1 MPLIP
6 ADNTLTLGAILVG
19 LAWLGFWIDTK
30 PIGRKTSGVIWV
42 LGAGILLSNFRVIPY
57 EAPVYGFVGGTIMP
71 LAIPLLLFKAD
82 LRRIFRES
90 GRVMLT
96 FLIAS
101 VATVAGAI
109 IGFVLLDLGDLGP
122 KVAGAY
128 TGGWIGGAVNLVAV
142 SESVKMTPT
151 EASLVLS
158 ASNPVSV
165 TALAMLLAIASVSWF
180 SRTIPTE
187 FNDDMS
193 DDERRKL
200 GESEA
205 PRLFPSHIT
214 GVLAL
219 SLGVCALA
227 GYFGELTGTR
237 DYNILT
243 ITVIALI
250 VANVIPGIL
259 RKVEGEFEVG
269 MMFMYL
275 FFAMIG
281 AGTNATIFLE
291 SAVILFVFGMMI
303 IIIHLTIVLVTAK
316 LLKIDLAEAVVGSG
330 AALVGPAVT
339 AAIAISKGWRP
350 LVTPAIMCG
359 VFGYAIGT
367 FIGYAVA
374 LLLSGGS
381 L

>member
-1 MPLIP
+1 MP
-6 ADNTLTLGAILVG
+6 
-19 LAWLGFWIDTK
+19 
-30 PIGRKTSGVIWV
+30 
-42 LGAGILLSNFRVIPY
+42 
-57 EAPVYGFVGGTIMP
+57 M
-71 LAIPLLLFKAD
+71 AIPLLLFKAD

-90 GRVMLT
+90 GRVMIT

-101 VATVAGAI
+101 TATVAGAI
-109 IGFVLLDLGDLGP
+109 IGFFLLDLGDIGP

-142 SESVKMTPT
+142 SEAVKMTPT

-165 TALAMLLAIASVSWF
+165 TALALLLAITSVSWF
-180 SRTIPTE
+180 SRFIPTA
-187 FNDDMS
+187 FNDDIG
-193 DDERRKL
+193 DEERKTIR
-200 GESEA
+200 ESEA
-205 PRLFPSHIT
+205 PRLIPAHIMGT
-214 GVLAL
+214 LAL

-227 GYFGELTGTR
+227 GYIGDLTGTR

-243 ITVIALI
+243 ITVLALI
-250 VANVIPGIL
+250 VANLIPGIL
-259 RKVEGEFEVG
+259 RQVEGEFEAG
-269 MMFMYL
+269 MMLMYI

-303 IIIHLTIVLVTAK
+303 IVIHLAIVLMAAK
-316 LLKIDLAEAVVGSG
+316 ALKIDLAEAVVGSG

-367 FIGYAVA
+367 FIGYGVA
-374 LLLSGGS
+374 MLLSGGT

>member
-1 MPLIP
+1 MSLIP
-6 ADNTLTLGAILVG
+6 ADNSLTLAAILLA

-42 LGAGILLSNFRVIPY
+42 LGVGVLLSNFKVIPY
-57 EAPVYGFVGGTIMP
+57 EAPVYGFVGGTLMP

-90 GRVMLT
+90 GKVMFT

-101 VATVAGAI
+101 AATVAGAI
-109 IGFVLLDLGDLGP
+109 IGFFLLDLGDIGP

-158 ASNPVSV
+158 ASNPVSM
-165 TALAMLLAIASVSWF
+165 TALALLLAITSVSWF
-180 SRTIPTE
+180 SRFIPTA
-187 FNDDMS
+187 FGDDINEE
-193 DDERRKL
+193 ERKKL
-200 GESEA
+200 GASDA
-205 PRLFPSHIT
+205 PALIPSHVT

-227 GYFGELTGTR
+227 GYIGDLTGTR

-243 ITVIALI
+243 ITVVALI

-259 RKVEGEFEVG
+259 RRVEGEFELG
-269 MMFMYL
+269 MMLMYI

-291 SAVILFVFGMMI
+291 SAVILFVFGMMMI
-303 IIIHLTIVLVTAK
+303 FIHLAIVLAAAK

-374 LLLSGGS
+374 MLLSGGT